1 MCSNTEQNEFINM
14 NNTNIKLIGI
24 PGGGKTRT
32 IIEKVLNMIETH
44 IISKSN
50 EFIILTFSKKS
61 REDFLTKGQIK
72 NCKIFKNDN
81 TRTIHSLS
89 KLCMHNIF
97 RKNPKNVNTLV
108 SGFFHLLST
117 EENINFDSVNCL
129 KKCKYIF
136 IDEAQDISEVQ
147 YETILKIGEICKAYT
162 IMIGD
167 PDQNI
172 YQFQNGSDKY
182 LMEHPGNT
190 INLTKNYRSSKNI
203 VNFINEF
210 RPWKNVNIPMVA
222 MREYCGDKPTVYCN
236 SLSKLKEYILNEIK
250 DTNIPFEDIA
260 IIGPV
265 KKGNFDNCG
274 NHKNFGLQIV
284 YDLLLSNNYKCKP
297 HYNFCDE
304 DTSSRRQDN
313 FEKGHINLLTIHGA
327 KGLEFKKVII
337 INFHL
342 ATMGRIPSLE
352 NYNRFKYLWYVGLS
366 RPIDELSIYVESNK
380 SCWSELKNVDTTFY
394 NLIGKPL
401 KYSDKIGENSKPL
414 IYSVTKMIKDEL
426 FTENIQYKLERML
439 DCHIVEE
446 KLFDINHSIIYEHDI
461 FAKMYGIFIEDIF
474 RYYYLLNF
482 LEKNENSKQLIGEDN
497 DIGEYIS
504 DSEHSVDFKNFIN
517 SFILRN
523 NSHLFIPKIYDNIFK
538 NLVNK
543 FGKLTLTI
551 LNINKNILNDSEIE
565 FYEYLINNY
574 SMKIDNNQEINNINA
589 NVSIFDEEYV
599 IKNCK
604 NLFNKKNIN
613 ESLFNL
619 SLYFYQIEYECGHI
633 LNKDYT
639 QHIESLEPYITK
651 IIELTCNDFKITNF
665 QGVVSHPHLPIT
677 GIYDAINETSI
688 IDFKFSKSFNFNYV
702 FQLLN
707 YYNNSYPKW
716 DVKKS
721 VEIWN
726 LYSGIK
732 YTIKINK
739 NFTNIMFNN
748 FLCDTFNI
756 KMKDQVFIYDLETTG
771 LYTDSCDIIERHF
784 VNLYYNDTVSTGLI
798 KPKTYLSN
806 EITEL
811 TGIKNSDF
819 DYSDKNYCNLRK
831 NIDYLFKNCNMPIF
845 IAHNGDNFDHKILV
859 KNNIIN
865 QYKCHLLD
873 SREMI
878 NVLYNPS
885 TFKKKLSMTYEMIC
899 GESKETI
906 HRAKADTDMIIEIFN
921 KLLITNDIVL
931 SFIKK

>member
-1 MCSNTEQNEFINM
+1 MSSNTELNEFINT

-32 IIEKVLNMIETH
+32 IIEKVINMIETH

-72 NCKIFKNDN
+72 NSKIFKNDN

-89 KLCMHNIF
+89 KLCMHNMF
-97 RKNPKNVNTLV
+97 GKNPKNVNTLV
-108 SGFFHLLST
+108 SGFFHLLSC
-117 EENINFDSVNCL
+117 EENINFQSVNCL
-129 KKCKYIF
+129 KNCKYIF

-147 YETILKIGEICKAYT
+147 YETIMKIGEICKAYT

-182 LMEHPGNT
+182 LMEHPGET

-210 RPWKNVNIPMVA
+210 RPWKNVNIPMIA
-222 MREYCGDKPTVYCN
+222 MRDFYGEKPNVYCDN
-236 SLSKLKEYILNEIK
+236 LYKLKKYVLNEIK
-250 DTNIPFEDIA
+250 NTDIAFEDIA

-265 KKGNFDNCG
+265 KKGTFDNCG
-274 NHKNFGLQIV
+274 NHKNFGLQII
-284 YDLLLSNNYKCKP
+284 YDLLLRNNYKCKA

-304 DTSSRRQDN
+304 DTISRIKDN

-366 RPIDELSIYVESNK
+366 RAIDELSIYVESNK
-380 SCWSELKNVDTTFY
+380 SCWRELENVNKTFY
-394 NLIGKPL
+394 NLIGEPL

-426 FTENIQYKLERML
+426 FTENKQYQLERL
-439 DCHIVEE
+439 IDYHIEEE
-446 KLFDINHSIIYEHDI
+446 KLFDINQSIIYEHDI
-461 FAKMYGIFIEDIF
+461 FAKLYGIFIEDIF

-482 LEKNENSKQLIGEDN
+482 SEKNDIDNSNSLLK
-497 DIGEYIS
+497 
-504 DSEHSVDFKNFIN
+504 FID

-523 NSHLFIPKIYDNIFK
+523 NSHLFIPKKYDNIFK

-543 FGKLTLTI
+543 FGKLTLS
-551 LNINKNILNDSEIE
+551 LLDMNKNILNDNEIK

-574 SMKIDNNQEINNINA
+574 STKILINQEINNINA

-599 IKNCK
+599 IKNCNSLFK
-604 NLFNKKNIN
+604 NENVN

-639 QHIESLEPYITK
+639 QHIVSLEPYINK
-651 IIELTCNDFKITNF
+651 IIELTRNDFKIANF

-677 GIYDAINETSI
+677 GIYDAINDTSI
-688 IDFKFSKSFNFNYV
+688 IDFKFSKNFNFNYV

-716 DVKKS
+716 DIKKS
-721 VEIWN
+721 IEIWN
-726 LYSGIK
+726 LYNGIK
-732 YTIKINK
+732 YTITFSK
-739 NFTNIMFNN
+739 NFTNIIFNN
-748 FLCDTFNI
+748 FLCETFNF
-756 KMKDQVFIYDLETTG
+756 KMKNQVFIYDLETTG
-771 LYTDSCDIIERHF
+771 LYTDSCSIIERHF
-784 VNLYYNDTVSTGLI
+784 VNLYYNNTVSTGLI
-798 KPKTYLSN
+798 KPRVFLSSV
-806 EITEL
+806 ITEL

-819 DYSDKNYCNLRK
+819 DYSDPNYDNFRK
-831 NIDYLFKNCNMPIF
+831 NIDYLFKICDMPIF
-845 IAHNGDNFDHKILV
+845 IAHNGDNFDHKILI

-878 NVLYNPS
+878 NVLYNTS
-885 TFKKKLSMTYEMIC
+885 TFKNKLSVTYKIIC
-899 GESKETI
+899 GVEKDKI
-906 HRAKADTDMIIEIFN
+906 HRAESDTEMIIEIFN
-921 KLLITNDIVL
+921 KLSITDDIVL